1 MFKKACLLCLSMLV
15 GVFSISKTSNND
27 DNEPT
32 SYVEDGV
39 VYEGGKEVEDS
50 QLINYN
56 EETNVVYTLNEI
68 EENSDYYN
76 FREENNNVYLDVI
89 KTYNVS
95 ELKNVSFDTDEDS
108 INYAYSLEYDSDEN
122 IINVMI
128 TISTVDEIL
137 DVQQVTAYPFKYED
151 GTEDAIIY
159 LEDNTT
165 VYLSEIYD
173 GEVQNCFAIT
183 FGIFALG
190 SLISAFIH
198 AVAVVVTIAVVCGVT
213 YEFIELT
220 RKLIEEKEREAAAE
234 ENKKNPK
241 CYFVVTRKDDGK
253 ILISNEADYLYVAE
267 KKIVTGV
274 DYWTPFYWLAKT
286 LVLKASGG
294 YVGPEK
300 DKDKPGYYEH
310 YHLANRASNG
320 VHAFFG
326 KPAK

>member
-39 VYEGGKEVEDS
+39 VYEGEKEVEDS

-56 EETNVVYTLNEI
+56 EETKVVYTLNEI

-76 FREENNNVYLDVI
+76 FKEENNNVYLDVI
-89 KTYNVS
+89 KTYNIS
-95 ELKNVSFDTDEDS
+95 ELKNVSYDTDEDS

-173 GEVQNCFAIT
+173 GEVQNCFFTLTLSAVGALIGAII
-183 FGIFALG
+183 GAI
-190 SLISAFIH
+190 
-198 AVAVVVTIAVVCGVT
+198 VVSVVI
-213 YEFIELT
+213 YEFAKLT
-220 RKLIEEKEREAAAE
+220 AKLIEDLTRAIDEERSKN
-234 ENKKNPK
+234 NKNMKVYYRAK
-241 CYFVVTRKDDGK
+241 REDGF
-253 ILISNEADYLYVAE
+253 LYVASE
-267 KKIVTGV
+267 PEYLRGAAKEIVDGI
-274 DYWTPFYWLAKT
+274 DYWTSADYLAKT
-286 LVLKASGG
+286 LAVTASGES
-294 YVGPEK
+294 VGPET
-300 DKDKPGYYEH
+300 DGDGSIPGRYEH
-310 YHLANRASNG
+310 YHLKNRIG
-320 VHAFFG
+320 GHAFFG
-326 KPAK
+326 LPIYK